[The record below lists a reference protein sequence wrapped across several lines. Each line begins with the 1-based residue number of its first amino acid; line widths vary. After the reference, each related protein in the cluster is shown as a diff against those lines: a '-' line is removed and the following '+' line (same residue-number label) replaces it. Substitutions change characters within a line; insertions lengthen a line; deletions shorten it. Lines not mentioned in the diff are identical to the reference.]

1 MLCYAFLYPR
11 DTLSDLLV
19 FSFLCILLHFGG
31 TKIGL
36 IAPSISH
43 WGRPEKYLIGIS
55 FLLIIFAWLYG
66 FCTNK
71 ISLDRTFVAINISLV
86 YIYYAFVQHFL
97 AQNYL
102 TLRLYTLLQ
111 QYSLRIDQF
120 QIQWYTAVGSS
131 LLFAALHIT
140 YPHLIP
146 VAACGGFLY
155 AYYYL
160 KTGRLY
166 YVVFSHA
173 LIASSNLYWVLDDN
187 PFTELL
193 WLLKYIN

>member
-1 MLCYAFLYPR
+1 MLCYAFLYTR

-19 FSFLCILLHFGG
+19 FSFLCLLLHFGG

-36 IAPSISH
+36 VAPDISV
-43 WGRPEKYLIGIS
+43 WGKPEKGLIGIS

-66 FCTNK
+66 LCTNK
-71 ISLDRTFVAINISLV
+71 ISLERSFIAINISLV

-97 AQNYL
+97 AQKYL

-111 QYSLRIDQF
+111 NCRICTSQK
-120 QIQWYTAVGSS
+120 QTQRYTAVGSS

-160 KTGRLY
+160 QTGRLY
-166 YVVFSHA
+166 SVVFSHA
-173 LIASSNLYWVLDDN
+173 LIASSNLYWILDDN

-193 WLLKYIN
+193 WLQKYII